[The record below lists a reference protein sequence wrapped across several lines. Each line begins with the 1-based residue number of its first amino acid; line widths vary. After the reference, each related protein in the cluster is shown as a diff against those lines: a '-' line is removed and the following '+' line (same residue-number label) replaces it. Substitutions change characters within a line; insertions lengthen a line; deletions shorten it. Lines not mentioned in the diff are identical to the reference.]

1 MPTCPAG
8 HHSNTVDFCDECGAP
23 MNATTQFSALP
34 QPPAGGPP
42 QQQAGWFAPEAQPC
56 PECGEPLLD
65 RFCEACGWGPGVAP
79 AMPPAQAP
87 NQPFDPFSQSGGAP
101 PQSPGPV
108 PAPFPQQQQQPDPNQ
123 MPGFPPAD
131 GGQYAQPSQA
141 FPPPAAQEPAPA
153 FGMPSAEPAD
163 PFAAAFP
170 QAPQA
175 PPMQQVQQVQQQAPP
190 VQQQVPHAPGPWQLI
205 ADADPAYFERIC
217 RLNDLDP
224 NTMQFP
230 AYVPQ
235 RFFRLHGP
243 QLLVGR
249 RSASKGINPDIDLS
263 GPPTDSAVSHAHALF
278 IAQPDGSWAV
288 VDVGSSNGTFVN
300 ESQQALTRHQPLQ
313 LNVGDRVH
321 VGLWTTLTVTTGM

>member
-1 MPTCPAG
+1 
-8 HHSNTVDFCDECGAP
+8 
-23 MNATTQFSALP
+23 MNATTQFSVMP
-34 QPPAGGPP
+34 QPQGAP
-42 QQQAGWFAPEAQPC
+42 QPAGWFAPEAQPC

-79 AMPPAQAP
+79 AVPSGPVPQQAP
-87 NQPFDPFSQSGGAP
+87 NQPFDPFSQGGAP
-101 PQSPGPV
+101 PPGPV
-108 PAPFPQQQQQPDPNQ
+108 PAPFPPPAPAHDGGQGYPPPAPQNGPAQ
-123 MPGFPPAD
+123 GFPPAPD
-131 GGQYAQPSQA
+131 SGPVQA
-141 FPPPAAQEPAPA
+141 FPPPPEAPPA
-153 FGMPSAEPAD
+153 FATPSAQPAD

-170 QAPQA
+170 Q
-175 PPMQQVQQVQQQAPP
+175 QQQQPP
-190 VQQQVPHAPGPWQLI
+190 PQVHGPGPWQLI
-205 ADADPAYFERIC
+205 ADADRAYFERIC
-217 RLNDLDP
+217 RMNDLDP

-243 QLLVGR
+243 QLLLGR

-263 GPPTDSAVSHAHALF
+263 GPPTDAAVSHAHALF
-278 IAQPDGSWAV
+278 LAQPDGTWAI

-300 ESQQALTRHQPLQ
+300 DSQQALVRHQPQQ